1 MQSQPV
7 AAPRQ
12 GFSTLVVAAL
22 VLIVV
27 IQAGVIALMGR
38 ALWFAAP
45 PAIAVQTAPSGEKVM
60 VSSTPAESNPM
71 RLSAAPDLS
80 WISVTSPSTAGV
92 VGAKAP
98 ATRTGIVRISS
109 PISLKVVENSR
120 TIGSVPGGDL
130 KLAPGRHEIELVNV
144 ALGYRLPQSVLVEAG
159 QTVSIHVAP
168 ANGWATIYAVP
179 SAEVSID
186 GKAVGRTP
194 LGPLPLAL
202 GHHTVTFT
210 HPTGASDRQRISVK
224 SGETIRVIG
233 NPRR

>member
-1 MQSQPV
+1 M
-7 AAPRQ
+7 
-12 GFSTLVVAAL
+12 VVAAL

-27 IQAGVIALMGR
+27 MQTGVIGVMAR

-45 PAIAVQTAPSGEKVM
+45 PPIAVQTAPSGENVL
-60 VSSTPAESNPM
+60 VSSKPAESNPL

-80 WISVTSPSTAGV
+80 WISVTSPSTNGV

-98 ATRTGIVRISS
+98 AAKTGLVRISS
-109 PISLKVVENSR
+109 PISLKVFENSR
-120 TIGSVPGGDL
+120 QLGSVPGGDL

-144 ALGYRLPQSVLVEAG
+144 AFGYRLKQSVEVEAG
-159 QTVSIHVAP
+159 QTVSLHVAP

-179 SAEVSID
+179 SAEVTVD
-186 GKAVGRTP
+186 GNAVGRTP

-202 GHHTVTFT
+202 GEHTVTFT
-210 HPTGASDRQRISVK
+210 HPTGATDRQRITVK